1 VHLAKSYE
9 PIYLGRLTTG
19 KTKLNANLH
28 CRDEMEGQMPRL
40 KVGNVRVGRICDQ
53 MMGVECREELQ
64 AGHSRM
70 L

>member
-1 VHLAKSYE
+1 VHVVKFHE
-9 PIYLGRLTTG
+9 PIHLGRLTTG
-19 KTKLNANLH
+19 KTKLDANLH

-40 KVGNVRVGRICDQ
+40 KVGNVRVGRMCYQ
-53 MMGVECREELQ
+53 VMGMECREELQ